1 MSTQLIND
9 FLDNLVEASGLDIK
23 INAEMVAL
31 TKAFVSDIKKDE
43 KKEKKEKKSSPKKD
57 PNAPKKPT
65 NAYILF
71 AKEERQAIKE
81 ASGIDDSKDLIR
93 EIARRW
99 NEEKTKESEMFKKYA
114 EMLEDAKKTYAEKME
129 DYVAPPQEEE
139 EEEKEKKKKKA
150 SPKKDPNAPK
160 KPTNAYMIYAKEER
174 ANIKKD
180 SGIEESK
187 KLMTEIGRRWK
198 VEKEKESKIFKK
210 YSKLLEEAKEKYA
223 EEMEEYVAPE
233 KEEEEE
239 EDEKEK
245 KKAKASPKKASS
257 PKKDDSAPKKPTN
270 AYMIYAKEERA
281 NIKKDSGIE
290 ESKKLM
296 TEIGRRWKVEK
307 EENSAIYQ
315 KYSKMLEDAKKKYA
329 KDIEEVARPSE
340 DEDIPPPS
348 DEEVAPPSEEE
359 EVAPPSEEEE
369 VSPPSDEDDVPP
381 PPKTS
386 PKKTKAAEK
395 PKKDEKPKSAKKS
408 KK

>member
-198 VEKEKESKIFKK
+198 VEKE
-210 YSKLLEEAKEKYA
+210 
-223 EEMEEYVAPE
+223 
-233 KEEEEE
+233 
-239 EDEKEK
+239 
-245 KKAKASPKKASS
+245 
-257 PKKDDSAPKKPTN
+257 
-270 AYMIYAKEERA
+270 
-281 NIKKDSGIE
+281 
-290 ESKKLM
+290 
-296 TEIGRRWKVEK
+296 
-307 EENSAIYQ
+307 ENSAIYQ

>member
-198 VEKEKESKIFKK
+198 VEKE
-210 YSKLLEEAKEKYA
+210 
-223 EEMEEYVAPE
+223 
-233 KEEEEE
+233 
-239 EDEKEK
+239 
-245 KKAKASPKKASS
+245 
-257 PKKDDSAPKKPTN
+257 
-270 AYMIYAKEERA
+270 
-281 NIKKDSGIE
+281 
-290 ESKKLM
+290 
-296 TEIGRRWKVEK
+296 
-307 EENSAIYQ
+307 ENSAIYQ

-348 DEEVAPPSEEE
+348 DEEEVAPPSEEE

>member
-257 PKKDDSAPKKPTN
+257 PKKDDS
-270 AYMIYAKEERA
+270 
-281 NIKKDSGIE
+281 S
-290 ESKKLM
+290 
-296 TEIGRRWKVEK
+296 
-307 EENSAIYQ
+307 IYQ

-348 DEEVAPPSEEE
+348 DEEEVAPPSEEE

>member
-1 MSTQLIND
+1 MSIELINA
-9 FLDNLVEASGLDIK
+9 FLEKLSKIASFDVSDEMVEA
-23 INAEMVAL
+23 
-31 TKAFVSDIKKDE
+31 TKKFVSDIKKGE
-43 KKEKKEKKSSPKKD
+43 KKKEEKKEKKSSPKKD

-81 ASGIDDSKDLIR
+81 DSGIEDSKDLII

-99 NEEKTKESEMFKKYA
+99 NEEKTKESKMFKKYA
-114 EMLEDAKKTYAEKME
+114 EMLEEAKKTYAEEME
-129 DYVAPPQEEE
+129 DYVAPPVEEE
-139 EEEKEKKKKKA
+139 EKKKKKA

-233 KEEEEE
+233 GEKEEEDKE
-239 EDEKEK
+239 EK
-245 KKAKASPKKASS
+245 KKAKASS
-257 PKKDDSAPKKPTN
+257 PKKDNSVPKKPTN

-290 ESKKLM
+290 EPKKLM
-296 TEIGRRWKVEK
+296 KEIGSRWKVEK
-307 EENSAIYQ
+307 EKNSEIYQ
-315 KYSKMLEDAKKKYA
+315 KYSKMLEDAKKKYEDL
-329 KDIEEVARPSE
+329 KE
-340 DEDIPPPS
+340 DEVPPPS
-348 DEEVAPPSEEE
+348 DEEVP
-359 EVAPPSEEEE
+359 
-369 VSPPSDEDDVPP
+369 PPSDEEVSLPEDEVSLPEDEEDVPP

-386 PKKTKAAEK
+386 PKKTKVAEKPKTAEKPKSAEK
-395 PKKDEKPKSAKKS
+395 PKKAKK
-408 KK
+408 